1 MFSRRHGPSRLGAAA
16 VTGAA
21 AARLQGRIGVV
32 VRIRMIPRDRET
44 VVSSFSCSRLKGGRG
59 HIELCSLF
67 TVHRSIRGRVSSVY
81 VCIWWYVVRG
91 AWCVVRGA
99 WRISWRISSRQTP
112 NRLLPVWILFSS
124 SDTHGRLVRTA
135 GRRTDGRTDGRTDI
149 GRSVCQYRVVVSG
162 RHAFEFE
169 QQVSGVVEGGAAGG
183 RVGGPA

>member
-21 AARLQGRIGVV
+21 AARLQGRIGVVVVV

-91 AWCVVRGA
+91 VYRGVYRRGKLQTGCCLFGFLSLRLTRTGA
-99 WRISWRISSRQTP
+99 WYVLQ
-112 NRLLPVWILFSS
+112 
-124 SDTHGRLVRTA
+124 GE
-135 GRRTDGRTDGRTDI
+135 GRTDGRTDGH
-149 GRSVCQYRVVVSG
+149 RSVGLSVSSRCERSSCVRV
-162 RHAFEFE
+162 R
-169 QQVSGVVEGGAAGG
+169 AASVWGC
-183 RVGGPA
+183 

>member
-21 AARLQGRIGVV
+21 AARLQGRIGVVVVV

-59 HIELCSLF
+59 HIELHCSLF

-91 AWCVVRGA
+91 AWCVVRGVYRGVYRRGKLQTGCCLFGGFSLRLTRTGA
-99 WRISWRISSRQTP
+99 WYVLQG
-112 NRLLPVWILFSS
+112 
-124 SDTHGRLVRTA
+124 DGQ
-135 GRRTDGRTDGRTDI
+135 TDGRTDGH
-149 GRSVCQYRVVVSG
+149 RSVGLSVSSRCERSSCVRV
-162 RHAFEFE
+162 R
-169 QQVSGVVEGGAAGG
+169 AASVWGC
-183 RVGGPA
+183 